1 MIKNFILVGLGG
13 SLGSMGRYGVYLLTR
28 KLVPALTLPIGTFFV
43 NVVGCFAIGCVVG
56 ILSGHETSAPH
67 ARLFFVVGVLG
78 GFTTFSAFG
87 LETVQLITTSQIAVA
102 CFYVS
107 LSVLFGVLA
116 TWLGY
121 QIFA

>member
-13 SLGSMGRYGVYLLTR
+13 SIGSMGRYGVYLLTK
-28 KLVPALTLPIGTFFV
+28 KLAPALALPLGTLVV
-43 NVVGCFAIGCVVG
+43 NVMGCFAIGCVVG

-67 ARLFFVVGVLG
+67 ARLFFVVGILG

-87 LETVQLITTSQIAVA
+87 LETLQLISTSQMFSA
-102 CFYVS
+102 CLYVS
-107 LSVLFGVLA
+107 LSIILGVLA

-121 QIFA
+121 QIFT